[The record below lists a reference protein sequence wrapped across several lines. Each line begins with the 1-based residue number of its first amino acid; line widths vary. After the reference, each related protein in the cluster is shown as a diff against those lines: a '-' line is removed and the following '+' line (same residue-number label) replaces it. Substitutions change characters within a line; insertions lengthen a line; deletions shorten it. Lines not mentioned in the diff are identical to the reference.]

1 MNKEILIQYADMK
14 EEVKDIR
21 KRIYDLKKQ
30 IEEMERGGCQV
41 SDSVTGTRKDGTFGS
56 IRITGFPL
64 PEYSRK
70 KTLLQRRQLLLQG
83 KEEELLELLNQV
95 EQFIENIPNSKTRI
109 LFRFYYIDD
118 LNWIQVAHRMHSMFP
133 KKKFTTDSC
142 RKKHD
147 RYLEK
152 NLKMSARVR

>member
-1 MNKEILIQYADMK
+1 MNKEVLIQYADMK

-21 KRIYDLKKQ
+21 RRIHDLKKQ
-30 IEEMERGGCQV
+30 IEEMEEGGYQV

-83 KEEELLELLNQV
+83 KEEELLELLNQA
-95 EQFIENIPNSKTRI
+95 EEFIENIPDSKTRM

-118 LNWIQVAHRMHSMFP
+118 LNWIQVAYRMHSMFP
-133 KKKFTTDSC
+133 KKKFTVDSC
-142 RKKHD
+142 KQVHYRF
-147 RYLEK
+147 LK
-152 NLKMSARVR
+152 NF

>member
-1 MNKEILIQYADMK
+1 MDKEILIQYADMK
-14 EEVKDIR
+14 EEIKDIR
-21 KRIYDLKKQ
+21 RRIHDLEKQ
-30 IEEMERGGCQV
+30 IEEMEEKGYQV
-41 SDSVTGTRKDGTFGS
+41 SDSVKGTRKDGTYGP
-56 IRITGFPL
+56 IKVNGFPF

-70 KTLLQRRQLLLQG
+70 KTLLQRRQLILQE

-95 EQFIENIPNSKTRI
+95 EEFIESIPYSKTRM

-133 KKKFTTDSC
+133 KKKFTADSC
-142 RKKHD
+142 RKRHD

-152 NLKMSARVR
+152 N